1 MTTETPYTI
10 CGRSFRLRTELGP
23 VSTAWI
29 NRHLDELTE
38 LDAMPASTSEE
49 QRMKGMRIVELFFPT
64 EEQCLASMRMML
76 DGDHTGIDW
85 AYGVGLETMVLVLRD
100 WVALHRPKARA
111 IATEK
116 NPARKATR
124 ARAKK

>member
-1 MTTETPYTI
+1 MTTENTYTI

-29 NRHLDELTE
+29 NRHLGELTE
-38 LDAMPASTSEE
+38 LDAMPATTQEE
-49 QRMKGMRIVELFFPT
+49 LLLKGMRVVELFFPT
-64 EEQCLASMRMML
+64 EERCLASMRMML

-85 AYGVGLETMVLVLRD
+85 AYGVGLETMAGVLRD
-100 WVALHRPKARA
+100 WVALHRPKALGTDR
-111 IATEK
+111 K
-116 NPARKATR
+116 PAKKATR